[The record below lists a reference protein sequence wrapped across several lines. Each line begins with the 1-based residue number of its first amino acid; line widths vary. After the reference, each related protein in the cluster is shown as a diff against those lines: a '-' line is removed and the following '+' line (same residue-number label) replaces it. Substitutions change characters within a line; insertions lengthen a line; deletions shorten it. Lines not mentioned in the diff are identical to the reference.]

1 MKSNTRKWRSKPP
14 PTALKGVFK
23 MAVKITKPSTNLYKL
38 FAEIA
43 EGEFFLFADD
53 LYLKIAPHTENE
65 NSFLLA
71 QAGFST
77 FDDEEEVIPVD
88 VEIIVKL

>member
-1 MKSNTRKWRSKPP
+1 
-14 PTALKGVFK
+14 
-23 MAVKITKPSTNLYKL
+23 MAVKITKPSTNLYKP
-38 FAEIA
+38 FVEIV
-43 EGEFFLFADD
+43 EGDFFLYGDD
-53 LYLKIAPHTENE
+53 LYLKIAPHTESD
-65 NSFLLA
+65 NSFLVA

>member
-1 MKSNTRKWRSKPP
+1 
-14 PTALKGVFK
+14 
-23 MAVKITKPSTNLYKL
+23 MAVKITKPTTNFYKP
-38 FAEIA
+38 FVEII
-43 EGEFFLFADD
+43 EGEFFLYGDD

-65 NSFLLA
+65 NSFLLT

-77 FDDEEEVIPVD
+77 FDDTEEVIPVD